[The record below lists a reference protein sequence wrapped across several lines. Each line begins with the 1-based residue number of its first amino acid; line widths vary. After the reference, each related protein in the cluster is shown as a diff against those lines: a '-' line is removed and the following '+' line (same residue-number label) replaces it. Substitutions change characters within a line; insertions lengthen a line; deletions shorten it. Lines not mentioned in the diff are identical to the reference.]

1 MYRTFV
7 LGFLFIFFGCYSKKN
22 IELVNYEKIVSHRNK
37 GLAYL
42 EEENF
47 TEAEKEFKELTFLA
61 PQDPLGY
68 ANLGLT
74 YLKSDG
80 QINKSEQW
88 LKKALE
94 LNQKDPEIRILLIL
108 YYELNSQDSLAF
120 NILKES
126 INYSPNHI
134 KTLYKLTEYYLKR
147 NDINSKQIAQI
158 YLKKIVE
165 LIPANI
171 SAQLKLI
178 EILLNENKISEA
190 TRGLNKISQIFPKL
204 PENSVEML
212 ENSIRFLNMEDLDQA
227 KTYVMIFENLIR
239 PTSFYK
245 SSLIEL
251 KGNVGPVSGS
261 PILRFTKIE
270 PVKKYK
276 KAKDY
281 ALSKNKIGLF
291 SSSISFLFIMSLLL
305 FNGYGFIDQLITSDI
320 LKSLLPFNIHS
331 GFAQSGLF
339 FLILFI
345 LNSIISIPFSYYNT
359 FVIEEKFGFNRTT
372 KSTFFLDI
380 LKSFLLSILIGGAL
394 LFLAL
399 YLYDNLNDGFW
410 LWLWI
415 GLSFLIIFINMFYAD
430 LIVPIF
436 NKLKPLDDGE
446 LRQKIEKYS
455 KEVGYLLKNIYVIDG
470 SKRSTKANA
479 FFSGLGPRK
488 TIALYDTLI
497 EKHTED
503 ELVAVLAHE
512 VGHFKKKHIFSGLI
526 MSIIQ
531 IGVMT
536 FFFELCLKLPEI
548 SLALGGSEASFHLG
562 LIGFSII
569 FSPIS
574 MLSGILMNY
583 ISRKN
588 EFEADAYAKETFNGE
603 DLSLALKKLSVD
615 SLSNI
620 YPHPLYVFF
629 HYSHPP
635 LIQRLRALN

>member
-1 MYRTFV
+1 MATQLWFFIIISLVVFNY
-7 LGFLFIFFGCYSKKN
+7 LFSIILDY
-22 IELVNYEKIVSHRNK
+22 VNHRN
-37 GLAYL
+37 
-42 EEENF
+42 
-47 TEAEKEFKELTFLA
+47 
-61 PQDPLGY
+61 
-68 ANLGLT
+68 
-74 YLKSDG
+74 
-80 QINKSEQW
+80 W
-88 LKKALE
+88 
-94 LNQKDPEIRILLIL
+94 KDEI
-108 YYELNSQDSLAF
+108 
-120 NILKES
+120 
-126 INYSPNHI
+126 PN
-134 KTLYKLTEYYLKR
+134 
-147 NDINSKQIAQI
+147 
-158 YLKKIVE
+158 
-165 LIPANI
+165 
-171 SAQLKLI
+171 
-178 EILLNENKISEA
+178 
-190 TRGLNKISQIFPKL
+190 
-204 PENSVEML
+204 
-212 ENSIRFLNMEDLDQA
+212 
-227 KTYVMIFENLIR
+227 
-239 PTSFYK
+239 
-245 SSLIEL
+245 EL
-251 KGNVGPVSGS
+251 KDFYN
-261 PILRFTKIE
+261 E
-270 PVKKYK
+270 EKYK
-276 KAKDY
+276 TAKSY

-291 SSSISFLFIMSLLL
+291 SSSISFLFIISLLL

-359 FVIEEKFGFNRTT
+359 FVIEEKFGFNKTT

-380 LKSFLLSILIGGAL
+380 LKSFLLSIFVGGAL

-399 YLYDNLNDGFW
+399 YLYDNLNEGFW

-415 GLSFLIIFINMFYAD
+415 GLSLLMIFINMFYAD

-531 IGVMT
+531 IGIMT
-536 FFFELCLKLPEI
+536 LFFELCLKLPEI
-548 SLALGGSEASFHLG
+548 SLALGGSETSFHLG
-562 LIGFSII
+562 LIGFSIV

-588 EFEADAYAKETFNGE
+588 EFEADAYAKETFNGQ

>member
-1 MYRTFV
+1 M
-7 LGFLFIFFGCYSKKN
+7 
-22 IELVNYEKIVSHRNK
+22 
-37 GLAYL
+37 
-42 EEENF
+42 
-47 TEAEKEFKELTFLA
+47 
-61 PQDPLGY
+61 
-68 ANLGLT
+68 
-74 YLKSDG
+74 
-80 QINKSEQW
+80 
-88 LKKALE
+88 
-94 LNQKDPEIRILLIL
+94 
-108 YYELNSQDSLAF
+108 
-120 NILKES
+120 
-126 INYSPNHI
+126 
-134 KTLYKLTEYYLKR
+134 
-147 NDINSKQIAQI
+147 
-158 YLKKIVE
+158 
-165 LIPANI
+165 
-171 SAQLKLI
+171 SAQLWFFIIVSLVVFNYLFSNILDFVNHRNWKD
-178 EILLNENKISEA
+178 EIPN
-190 TRGLNKISQIFPKL
+190 
-204 PENSVEML
+204 
-212 ENSIRFLNMEDLDQA
+212 
-227 KTYVMIFENLIR
+227 
-239 PTSFYK
+239 
-245 SSLIEL
+245 EL
-251 KGNVGPVSGS
+251 KDFYN
-261 PILRFTKIE
+261 KE
-270 PVKKYK
+270 KYK
-276 KAKDY
+276 TAKDY
-281 ALSKNKIGLF
+281 AISKNKIGLF

-305 FNGYGFIDQLITSDI
+305 FNGYGFIDQLVSSDI
-320 LKSLLPFNIHS
+320 LKSFLPFDINS
-331 GFAQSGLF
+331 SFAQSGLF

-359 FVIEEKFGFNRTT
+359 FIIEEKFGFNKTT
-372 KSTFFLDI
+372 KSTFLLDI
-380 LKSFLLSILIGGAL
+380 LKSSLLSIFIGGTL

-415 GLSFLIIFINMFYAD
+415 GLSFLMIFINMFYAD

-562 LIGFSII
+562 LIGFSIV

>member
-1 MYRTFV
+1 MATQLWF
-7 LGFLFIFFGCYSKKN
+7 FI
-22 IELVNYEKIVSHRNK
+22 IVSLVVFNYLFSNILDYVNHRN
-37 GLAYL
+37 
-42 EEENF
+42 
-47 TEAEKEFKELTFLA
+47 
-61 PQDPLGY
+61 
-68 ANLGLT
+68 
-74 YLKSDG
+74 
-80 QINKSEQW
+80 W
-88 LKKALE
+88 
-94 LNQKDPEIRILLIL
+94 KDEI
-108 YYELNSQDSLAF
+108 
-120 NILKES
+120 
-126 INYSPNHI
+126 PN
-134 KTLYKLTEYYLKR
+134 
-147 NDINSKQIAQI
+147 
-158 YLKKIVE
+158 
-165 LIPANI
+165 
-171 SAQLKLI
+171 
-178 EILLNENKISEA
+178 
-190 TRGLNKISQIFPKL
+190 
-204 PENSVEML
+204 
-212 ENSIRFLNMEDLDQA
+212 
-227 KTYVMIFENLIR
+227 
-239 PTSFYK
+239 
-245 SSLIEL
+245 EL
-251 KGNVGPVSGS
+251 KDFYN
-261 PILRFTKIE
+261 E
-270 PVKKYK
+270 EKYK
-276 KAKDY
+276 IAKNY

-305 FNGYGFIDQLITSDI
+305 FNGYGFIDKLVSSDI
-320 LKSLLPFNIHS
+320 LKSFLPFNLNS
-331 GFAQSGLF
+331 SFAQSGSF

-359 FVIEEKFGFNRTT
+359 FIIEEKFGFNKTT

-380 LKSFLLSILIGGAL
+380 LKSSLLSIFIGGAL

-399 YLYDNLNDGFW
+399 YLHDNLNDGFW

-415 GLSFLIIFINMFYAD
+415 GLSFLMIFINMFYAD

-536 FFFELCLKLPEI
+536 FFFELCLKLPQI

-562 LIGFSII
+562 LIGFSIV

-635 LIQRLRALN
+635 LIERLRALN

>member
-1 MYRTFV
+1 MATQLWFFIIISLVVFNY
-7 LGFLFIFFGCYSKKN
+7 LFSIILDY
-22 IELVNYEKIVSHRNK
+22 VNHRN
-37 GLAYL
+37 
-42 EEENF
+42 
-47 TEAEKEFKELTFLA
+47 
-61 PQDPLGY
+61 
-68 ANLGLT
+68 
-74 YLKSDG
+74 
-80 QINKSEQW
+80 W
-88 LKKALE
+88 
-94 LNQKDPEIRILLIL
+94 KDEI
-108 YYELNSQDSLAF
+108 
-120 NILKES
+120 
-126 INYSPNHI
+126 PN
-134 KTLYKLTEYYLKR
+134 
-147 NDINSKQIAQI
+147 
-158 YLKKIVE
+158 
-165 LIPANI
+165 
-171 SAQLKLI
+171 
-178 EILLNENKISEA
+178 
-190 TRGLNKISQIFPKL
+190 
-204 PENSVEML
+204 
-212 ENSIRFLNMEDLDQA
+212 
-227 KTYVMIFENLIR
+227 
-239 PTSFYK
+239 
-245 SSLIEL
+245 EL
-251 KGNVGPVSGS
+251 KDFYN
-261 PILRFTKIE
+261 E
-270 PVKKYK
+270 EKYK
-276 KAKDY
+276 TAKSY

-291 SSSISFLFIMSLLL
+291 SSSISFLFIMTLLV
-305 FNGYGFIDQLITSDI
+305 FNGYGFIDQLVNMDI
-320 LKSLLPFNIHS
+320 LKSFFLFDLNS
-331 GFAQSGLF
+331 SFAQSGLF

-359 FVIEEKFGFNRTT
+359 FIIEEKFGFNKTT

-380 LKSFLLSILIGGAL
+380 LKSIFLSVFIGGAL

-415 GLSFLIIFINMFYAD
+415 GLSFLMILINMFYAD

-446 LRQKIEKYS
+446 LRQKIEEYS

-531 IGVMT
+531 IGIMT

-548 SLALGGSEASFHLG
+548 SLALGGSDASFHLG